1 VATYMARRPPSF
13 AYNPDGIGVLNV
25 LHGLYP
31 RTPMSEAVLRAI
43 VRRLNSMTARFA
55 RHGRVYQGG
64 LRKFE
69 PSDLAEVPFD
79 NS

>member
-1 VATYMARRPPSF
+1 
-13 AYNPDGIGVLNV
+13 V

-43 VRRLNSMTARFA
+43 VRRLNSMPARFA